1 MIKFNTLVLIF
12 MIKISALLLIFIPLN
27 AFGNESP
34 HLNDTLPDFSL
45 KDINGSIHTLYEYR
59 GKFVMLFTIGHGWGY
74 CHKRAPRLEAVYK
87 KYRNHGFEIIGLDG
101 WDGTIE
107 QVKNFIKKTKVTFP
121 ILLEVS
127 SYIKKLGTIDNR
139 GAFFLIDREGVV
151 IASCDD
157 GYKSLD
163 CFEPTKLDSIV
174 SYYLSKPQE
183 KEKWSNNL
191 SIFAHKLS
199 LRIATE
205 QAQIQIQILCKLV
218 SPIKG
223 WGTILI

>member
-1 MIKFNTLVLIF
+1 
-12 MIKISALLLIFIPLN
+12 
-27 AFGNESP
+27 
-34 HLNDTLPDFSL
+34 
-45 KDINGSIHTLYEYR
+45 
-59 GKFVMLFTIGHGWGY
+59 
-74 CHKRAPRLEAVYK
+74 LEAVFK

-101 WDGTIE
+101 WDGTTG

-121 ILLEVS
+121 ILLEAS

-183 KEKWSNNL
+183 KEN
-191 SIFAHKLS
+191 
-199 LRIATE
+199 
-205 QAQIQIQILCKLV
+205 
-218 SPIKG
+218 
-223 WGTILI
+223 